1 MSRCYVHCFY
11 KSCFNQIGRYS
22 MNIFRNTDGVSLV
35 DSCGLLFFKSS
46 KLKQTGTRHKALAL
60 LLSAAISI
68 VWMGSAS
75 FAAAEDRQADENANN
90 VKPTATKATPVASNA
105 SLTVRLV
112 KPQQELWADVI
123 KANGMVLPWQD
134 ALVAAETS
142 GLRVTMV
149 GAEVGDV
156 VKKGQVLASL
166 ASDLVHIEIAKQEAR
181 LAQAKAKLD
190 EARSNAKRSRSVQ
203 TAGALSTQQLDEYFI
218 LEKTA
223 EANVAF
229 EEAALEQEKLRL
241 RYTTIVAP
249 DDGIVSSRSASMG
262 QVVQVGT
269 ELFRLIRQSRLIWLA
284 EVSADQLSR
293 IKIGQTASVTL
304 PGEIRSQGA
313 VRRVSP
319 TLDGNS
325 LNGLISIN
333 LENNP
338 AIKSGMYG
346 SGEIQLGEQQALTVP
361 ESAISWRDGK
371 SFVFTLDTSSTTSL
385 RVEQRNVHLGRRA
398 HKRVEVLSGLLADD
412 SVVEAGAAFLS
423 DGDVVRVSDN
433 LVPTQ
438 P

>member
-1 MSRCYVHCFY
+1 MSFCLAVITFRYV
-11 KSCFNQIGRYS
+11 G
-22 MNIFRNTDGVSLV
+22 GVPLV
-35 DSCGLLFFKSS
+35 DSRMMRFFKTEKSKKTSVRNKGVVLLAMGIVSMLMMSS
-46 KLKQTGTRHKALAL
+46 
-60 LLSAAISI
+60 
-68 VWMGSAS
+68 VS
-75 FAAAEDRQADENANN
+75 FAAAETNVVKAAAAKAGD
-90 VKPTATKATPVASNA
+90 VKPKPVAADVTSA
-105 SLTVRLV
+105 SRKAALTVRLV

-149 GAEVGDV
+149 GAEVGDI

-166 ASDLVHIEIAKQEAR
+166 ASDLVYIEIAKQEAR

-229 EEAALEQEKLRL
+229 EQAALEQEKLRL
-241 RYTTIVAP
+241 RYTTIIAP
-249 DDGIVSSRSASMG
+249 DDGIVSSRSASLG

-284 EVSADQLSR
+284 EVSADQLPQ

-319 TLDGNS
+319 ALDGNS
-325 LNGLISIN
+325 LNGLISID

-371 SFVFTLDTSSTTSL
+371 SFVFTLDKSSTEIQ

-398 HKRVEVLSGLLADD
+398 SKRVEVVSGITADER
-412 SVVEAGAAFLS
+412 VVETGAAFLS
-423 DGDVVRVSDN
+423 DGDVVRLADNIVS
-433 LVPTQ
+433 VQ